1 MSTGQR
7 VRAGLVRT
15 LIHDPEVVVLD
26 EPTRGLDIAFARQVR
41 EMLQDIARDKMVI
54 MTTHLATSSSS

>member
-15 LIHDPEVVVLD
+15 LIHDPEVVLLD
-26 EPTRGLDIAFARQVR
+26 EPTRGLDIAFAGRSGR
-41 EMLQDIARDKMVI
+41 CYK
-54 MTTHLATSSSS
+54 TSPGTGWS